1 MTPQNTDVAVQEAMQ
16 SWIPLLELASR
27 EVFELMVGTQ
37 LAMVPAPLSAAGLD
51 ITTMVGLAGKM
62 CGLVTIQ
69 CAPSSAARMAS
80 KMLGTECETPGS
92 DTWDALGEVC
102 NMIAGNFKIKIPG
115 MGDNCLLS
123 VPTVIRGGNY
133 KFHSAPNS
141 CRMQTGFLFE
151 GALLL
156 VALEVKGLA

>member
-1 MTPQNTDVAVQEAMQ
+1 MTPQNSEVAVQEAIG

-37 LAMVPAPLSAAGLD
+37 LAMAPAPLSAAGLD

-62 CGLVTIQ
+62 CGLVAIQ

-115 MGDNCLLS
+115 MGDGCLLS
-123 VPTVIRGGNY
+123 VPTVIKGGNY
-133 KFHSAPNS
+133 KFHSLS
-141 CRMQTGFLFE
+141 QSHRVQTGFLFE

-156 VALEVKGLA
+156 VALEIKGLA